1 MASTSHS
8 ETVDVCSITESPIIE
23 QPKSVDQITIDS
35 DFSEGEDDLTLSQKD
50 ASRKSESGKLLFTK
64 RFVSLRPKIRIYLL
78 VCTLT

>member
-8 ETVDVCSITESPIIE
+8 DNIDVYSITESPIIE
-23 QPKSVDQITIDS
+23 QPKSVDQITLDS

-64 RFVSLRPKIRIYLL
+64 RFVSL
-78 VCTLT
+78 TLFTVLA